1 MPARLLTAALPLLS
15 VPKVERSVVCIS
27 HATGAGGSEVGRL
40 VAERLGFRYVDEEL
54 VTHAAVRGGVKAA
67 DIADVERRKVWL
79 QRVLEGFAV
88 GGGEAWALGG
98 FGPYGTSES
107 PTSEE
112 LRAFIREAIEETA
125 AQGGAV
131 IVAHA
136 ASHLLGGR
144 PDTLR
149 VLVTGSP
156 EIRGK
161 RLAEREGLDEP
172 QAAQAVSDG
181 DAGRAD
187 YLKRFYDVAEE
198 RPTHYDLVLNTDQL
212 SLEQVAALACAAA
225 RGGGAA
231 TAKPTENQPLS

>member
-1 MPARLLTAALPLLS
+1 LTGAVPLLS
-15 VPKVERSVVCIS
+15 VPPKVERSVVCIS

-54 VTHAAVRGGVKAA
+54 VTRAAVRGRVQAS
-67 DIADVERRKVWL
+67 DIADVERRKAWL
-79 QRVLEGFAV
+79 QRVLEGFAT

-98 FGPYGTSES
+98 FGPYGASGGV
-107 PTSEE
+107 TSEE

-125 AQGGAV
+125 AKGGAV

-156 EIRGK
+156 EIRTR
-161 RLAEREGLDEP
+161 RLAERQGLDEP

-187 YLKRFYDVAEE
+187 YLKRFYDVGEE
-198 RPTHYDLVLNTDQL
+198 LPTHYDLVLSTDQL
-212 SLEQVAALACAAA
+212 SLEQVAALVCAAA
-225 RGGGAA
+225 SGAGA
-231 TAKPTENQPLS
+231 VKAKPGENRPLS